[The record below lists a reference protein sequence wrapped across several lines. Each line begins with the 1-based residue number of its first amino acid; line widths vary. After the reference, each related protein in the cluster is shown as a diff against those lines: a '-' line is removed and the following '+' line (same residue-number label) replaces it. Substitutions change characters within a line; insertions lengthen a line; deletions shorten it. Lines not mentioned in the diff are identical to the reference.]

1 MRLPT
6 DATLLLGEGADPEL
20 ARAWR
25 EERLPVLALAGE
37 AGEADLEA
45 LATATVLA
53 CGDGAIATA
62 GLAARMGFR
71 TFLVGE
77 TAPDGV
83 RAVTLAQALEGARG
97 ARARERW
104 KAARAVSD

>member
-25 EERLPVLALAGE
+25 EERLPALAFTDAPAE
-37 AGEADLEA
+37 AELEA
-45 LATATVLA
+45 LATATVVV
-53 CGDGAIATA
+53 CGDGAVATA
-62 GLAARMGFR
+62 ALAARMGFR
-71 TFLVGE
+71 TFLIGE
-77 TAPDGV
+77 AAPEGV

-104 KAARAVSD
+104 KAARADSD